1 MSGSS
6 LSSHLKQWKVLA
18 QDGLRYS
25 RAVHLG
31 AWIAFMTKS
40 LFAHEQRSHDWSQY
54 PAGLDEACSAA
65 RCSESDWQMHVAE
78 QMALRR
84 LAGIRKQDVL
94 LPRIIGDLKVDKS
107 AILKPALPGGEKGVI
122 FISFER
128 NWQRL
133 MSAGA
138 EAIERLEQNYRFI
151 LAPTWSP
158 PHSPI
163 GYLFPR
169 MFGSPVF
176 STLSNVRDVEI
187 MPRLSDNYRM
197 LPLYAS
203 SWVNPA
209 MFNPLPMAQR
219 DIDVIVLSNFAKY
232 KRHHVLFRALAQI
245 PAEKRPR
252 VMLVGQPDGQ
262 RTGEVLLTE
271 AGYFGVRDSL
281 ELRQSVTDE
290 EVCALLCRSKTALI
304 TSRREGSCVAVVEA
318 MMADAPV
325 ALLNGAAIG
334 SSAFINEHTGRW
346 LDEKHLAADLLQF
359 IKDAPSFSP
368 RKWVLEQGLD
378 CVSSTR
384 TANAI
389 LREEAL
395 KKGEPWTQDLWTL
408 HWRPNP
414 QLLIPEEESLAR
426 VETEVIRQR
435 HGIRFGVFEG
445 LF

>member
-1 MSGSS
+1 MSDTS
-6 LSSHLKQWKVLA
+6 LSSLVQQWKILA

-25 RAVHLG
+25 RVVHLG
-31 AWIAFMTKS
+31 AWVTFMAKSVFAFEERT
-40 LFAHEQRSHDWSQY
+40 HDWSRY
-54 PAGLDEACSAA
+54 PAGIDEACSAA
-65 RCSESDWQMHVAE
+65 RCSESDWQMHMAE
-78 QMALRR
+78 TMAQRR
-84 LAGIRKQDVL
+84 LAGIQKADVL
-94 LPRIIGDLKVDKS
+94 PSRAMDDLLVDKS

-133 MSAGA
+133 MSAGI
-138 EAIERLEQNYRFI
+138 EAIEKLEQHYRFI

-169 MFGSPVF
+169 MFSSPVF
-176 STLSNVRDVEI
+176 STLSNVRDLEI

-209 MFNPLPMAQR
+209 MFNPLPMAER

-232 KRHHVLFRALAQI
+232 KRHHSLFRALAKM
-245 PAEKRPR
+245 PEAKRPR

-262 RTGEVLLTE
+262 RTGEVLLGE
-271 AGYFGVRDSL
+271 AAHFGVRDCI
-281 ELRQSVTDE
+281 ELRQSVSDS
-290 EVCALLCRSKTALI
+290 EVCELLCRSRCALI

-318 MMADAPV
+318 MMAGAPV
-325 ALLNGAAIG
+325 GLLEGAAIG
-334 SSAFINEHTGRW
+334 SAAFLNEHTGRW
-346 LDEKHLAADLLQF
+346 LNEKHLAQDLLQL
-359 IKDAPSFSP
+359 IEDAPKFSP
-368 RKWVLEQGLD
+368 REWVLQQGLD
-378 CVSSTR
+378 CRSSTQV
-384 TANAI
+384 ANDI

-395 KKGEPWTQDLWTL
+395 NKGEPWTQDLWTL

-414 QLLIPEEESLAR
+414 QLLLPDQELLAKA
-426 VETEVIRQR
+426 ETEVIRQKY
-435 HGIRFGVFEG
+435 GVRFGVFEG